1 MHNVGLPSP
10 EFEVAL
16 KKPKQN
22 SAFTEKEVNKD
33 FLNGKCTEDSL

>member
-1 MHNVGLPSP
+1 MLAFPSP

-33 FLNGKCTEDSL
+33 FFKW

>member
-1 MHNVGLPSP
+1 VYNVGLSISY

-33 FLNGKCTEDSL
+33 FLKW